1 MYKIQEPPMFRI
13 GFGPMKPPIQEQLA
27 SQGARLTKSDAI
39 LQQRLIDA
47 MVLLHVHGVITDGE
61 FKRAGRRLF
70 VRVMDRAR
78 AIVGWRD
85 PKTGCEPNCK
95 CAEG

>member
-1 MYKIQEPPMFRI
+1 MRKAQEPPMFGL
-13 GFGPMKPPIQEQLA
+13 GFGPMKPSIQEQLA
-27 SQGARLTKSDAI
+27 VQGVRLTKDDAT
-39 LQQRLIDA
+39 LQQRLADA

-61 FKRAGRRLF
+61 FKRVGRRLF

-78 AIVGWRD
+78 V
-85 PKTGCEPNCK
+85 